1 MKYGITINTN
11 FLIHCLHDCLYV
23 INPSKTK
30 HLSSVKIKLMINIK
44 WSTKYSKIILLLNY
58 SFINVIYRINY
69 IKS

>member
-44 WSTKYSKIILLLNY
+44 CLQNTVKLYCY
-58 SFINVIYRINY
+58 
-69 IKS
+69 